1 MTLRVYT
8 DDNVRPEPWM
18 TQAECATTDPEI
30 FFSEAGDWR
39 GTRRALDVCATCDV
53 ATQCLEY
60 ALRTKQRDGVWGGTD
75 AKRRR
80 RLLRSRT

>member
-8 DDNVRPEPWM
+8 DSNVRPEPWM
-18 TQAECATTDPEI
+18 TGAECANTDPEI
-30 FFSEAGDWR
+30 FFTEPGDWR
-39 GTRRALDVCATCDV
+39 ATHAAIRVCDGCDV

-60 ALRTKQRDGVWGGTD
+60 ALRTRQRDGVWGGTD